1 MEERRLR
8 EEEKQERRRTRE
20 LKVVAEV
27 PVVVAKEEPQGEAK
41 AEAEE
46 EVGAVAAGPEPPVL
60 DPIPA
65 TTPFT
70 TDEPKF
76 ETLPSDEERI
86 DPAFLP
92 TSELEPINASQA
104 DLAPVS
110 TQESELEP
118 VYTAQSGGHLSGNA
132 EDIAKRVFS
141 APVEGEPAT
150 STALGNTTLETE
162 ELVKDTANTK
172 MAPVVG
178 AELATAAATETE
190 QNPVFPSTATKHE
203 TPVTARVAPAIPTAR
218 TETTVSGPSTSKSAK
233 DKDTGKV
240 SSWLK
245 TKFSRRASKP
255 AKPEPTTAPTEGKEK
270 GFVGGAN
277 LTSPDVS
284 NTSSDHGDSSVREV
298 ALAGKD
304 TAPTATEAPL
314 VSPTTN
320 DELYS
325 ASTRSLHT
333 GPTAAGALQR
343 ESLSSAS
350 VSSLSSDEDTRG
362 RSVVPR
368 EREPIT
374 QDQFVH
380 EEMDKGHI
388 DPALTRHAKESESS
402 TGGGEEF
409 EEARDTFETEKLSP
423 PATGVLGGTGRK
435 SDSPARDSKF
445 LEDL

>member
-1 MEERRLR
+1 MVAEGEPKGEATAEPEGEG
-8 EEEKQERRRTRE
+8 EEEADT
-20 LKVVAEV
+20 
-27 PVVVAKEEPQGEAK
+27 EA
-41 AEAEE
+41 
-46 EVGAVAAGPEPPVL
+46 VIAGPEPPVL

-70 TDEPKF
+70 PDEPKF
-76 ETLPSDEERI
+76 ETLPGDEKRI
-86 DPAFLP
+86 DPTFVP
-92 TSELEPINASQA
+92 ISELEPINASQA
-104 DLAPVS
+104 NLAPVS
-110 TQESELEP
+110 TEDSELEP
-118 VYTAQSGGHLSGNA
+118 VYTAESGGHLSGNA
-132 EDIAKRVFS
+132 EEIARRVFS
-141 APVEGEPAT
+141 APVEGEPET
-150 STALGNTTLETE
+150 STALGNTASGTE
-162 ELVKDTANTK
+162 ELVKDTANTE

-178 AELATAAATETE
+178 AEMVTALPTEAEKPPVVTE
-190 QNPVFPSTATKHE
+190 PSTATKHE
-203 TPVTARVAPAIPTAR
+203 TPVATRVAPVIPAAT

-233 DKDTGKV
+233 DKDSGKV

-255 AKPEPTTAPTEGKEK
+255 AKPESTIAPTAAKEK

-277 LTSPDVS
+277 LTGPDAS
-284 NTSSDHGDSSVREV
+284 NTSSDHGDSSMREV
-298 ALAGKD
+298 AMAGKD
-304 TAPTATEAPL
+304 TAPATTEAPL
-314 VSPTTN
+314 VSPTAN
-320 DELYS
+320 DDLYS
-325 ASTRSLHT
+325 ASTRSPHT

-350 VSSLSSDEDTRG
+350 ISSLSSDEDTRG
-362 RSVVPR
+362 RSVIPR

-380 EEMDKGHI
+380 EEIDKGHI

-409 EEARDTFETEKLSP
+409 EEARDTFDTEKLSP
-423 PATGVLGGTGRK
+423 PAAGVIGGTGRK